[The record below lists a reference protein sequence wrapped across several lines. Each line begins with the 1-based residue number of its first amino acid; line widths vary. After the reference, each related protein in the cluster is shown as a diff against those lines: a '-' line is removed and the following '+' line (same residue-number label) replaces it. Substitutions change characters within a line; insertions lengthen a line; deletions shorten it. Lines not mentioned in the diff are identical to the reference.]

1 MYCAIWRTHND
12 FNRARPHKQISDREQ
27 TSTASISTIFGA
39 ISAIR
44 AKTVLILMCEDGA
57 GQFHH
62 GKATNRLGST
72 VISLSGISLAGML
85 TFLWVMHQN
94 NGYNNNIFLCH
105 GGKKC
110 VRKQPSY
117 MRNTSYFPGLLTNL
131 RRTPYFCYSK
141 VHVVGFRQ
149 HFELERPIE
158 LRN

>member
-1 MYCAIWRTHND
+1 MILIEPDHINKSLTVSRSQLHPFQLYIWRD
-12 FNRARPHKQISDREQ
+12 
-27 TSTASISTIFGA
+27 
-39 ISAIR
+39 SAIR
-44 AKTVLILMCEDGA
+44 AKTVLILICEDGA

-72 VISLSGISLAGML
+72 VISLSGISLAAML

-105 GGKKC
+105 GGKDC

-131 RRTPYFCYSK
+131 R
-141 VHVVGFRQ
+141 
-149 HFELERPIE
+149 
-158 LRN
+158 